1 MRVTGFWQ
9 SWLLPLILVLSLMG
23 GSRGLGAEAPEPAGG
38 STPTA
43 PAPPPY
49 EPPAPSVPTPAAG
62 HTDLTLHAFRIVGA
76 KTERVKD
83 LKKELSM
90 KLPSFWP
97 PWGTPPPFR
106 LQDLEYDVERLKNF
120 LPPPGFFP
128 HGDQTRNQLWPER
141 GGGCHPED

>member
-9 SWLLPLILVLSLMG
+9 SWLLPLILVLTLVG
-23 GSRGLGAEAPEPAGG
+23 VSRGLGAEAAAPEPAVG

-43 PAPPPY
+43 PAL
-49 EPPAPSVPTPAAG
+49 PPAAAVPTPAAG
-62 HTDLTLHAFRIVGA
+62 QADFTLHAFRIVGA
-76 KTERVKD
+76 KTEPVKD

-120 LPPPGFFP
+120 YRRQGFF
-128 HGDQTRNQLWPER
+128 HTEIKPEINYGPGR